1 MYDIILAFISA
12 FFATYFAIPSIIK
25 ISHAKHLMD
34 KPGERSSHSTSI
46 PTLGGL
52 GIFAGLI
59 CSVMFW
65 TPFSVFSGL
74 QYILCSIIIIAL
86 LGIKDDMIPLRP
98 RIKLLGQ
105 ILAAGILVAK
115 ADVRLTSWYGIFGI
129 EELPY
134 WFSVCF
140 SVFVIIVINNAF
152 NLVDGINGLA
162 GSLTCVVCV
171 TFGIWFYTVDQ
182 ISLAVLAFAL
192 VGATIAFLKYNYT
205 PARIFM
211 GDTGS
216 LVIGLVCSILT
227 IKFIEINKTLPAE
240 MSIKSVPAVAIGV
253 LIVPL
258 FDTLRVF
265 ARRALNGKS
274 PFSPDKTH
282 LHHLLLDLGFSHMQ
296 GTITLIIVNILFVLL
311 VFTMQHIGALP
322 LILLLLAIAAI
333 SSQLLFYTAEKKK
346 KSREISTSF

>member
-12 FFATYFAIPSIIK
+12 FFITYTAIPSIIK
-25 ISHAKHLMD
+25 ISHVKHLMD

-86 LGIKDDMIPLRP
+86 LGVKDDMIPLTP
-98 RIKLLGQ
+98 RVKLLGQ
-105 ILAAGILVAK
+105 IVAAGILVAK
-115 ADVRLTSWYGIFGI
+115 ADVRLTSLYGIFGI
-129 EELPY
+129 HELPY
-134 WFSVCF
+134 WFSAAF
-140 SVFVIIVINNAF
+140 SIFVIIVINNAF
-152 NLVDGINGLA
+152 NLIDGINGLA
-162 GSLTCVVCV
+162 GSLTCVVCA
-171 TFGIWFYTVDQ
+171 TFGIWFYRVDQ

-192 VGATIAFLKYNYT
+192 VGATVGFLKYNYT
-205 PARIFM
+205 PAKIFM

-216 LVIGLVCSILT
+216 LVVGLVCSILT
-227 IKFIEINKTLPAE
+227 IKFIELNKILPTDIA
-240 MSIKSVPAVAIGV
+240 IKSVPAVAIGV

-265 ARRALNGKS
+265 SRRILNGKS
-274 PFSPDKTH
+274 PFHPDKTH
-282 LHHLLLDLGFSHMQ
+282 IHHLLLDVGCSHMQ
-296 GTITLIIVNILFVLL
+296 GTICLIIVNVLFVAF
-311 VFTMQHIGALP
+311 VFKFQWIGALP
-322 LILLLLAIAAI
+322 LILLLLAIALI
-333 SSQLLFYTAEKKK
+333 GSQTLFYFANKRH
-346 KSREISTSF
+346 SRAMATS

>member
-12 FFATYFAIPSIIK
+12 FFTTYFAIPSIIA

-34 KPGERSSHSTSI
+34 KPGERSSHATSI

-86 LGIKDDMIPLRP
+86 LGVKDDMIPLTP
-98 RIKLLGQ
+98 RVKLIGQ
-105 ILAAGILVAK
+105 IIAAGILVAK
-115 ADVRLTSWYGIFGI
+115 ADVRLTSLYGIFGI
-129 EELPY
+129 GDLPY
-134 WFSVCF
+134 WFSLIF

-152 NLVDGINGLA
+152 NLIDGINGLA
-162 GSLTCVVCV
+162 GSLTCVVCT
-171 TFGIWFYTVDQ
+171 TFGVWFYTVDH
-182 ISLAVLAFAL
+182 IALSVLAFAL
-192 VGATIAFLKYNYT
+192 VGATVAFLKYNYT
-205 PARIFM
+205 PAKIFM

-227 IKFIEINKTLPAE
+227 IKFIELNKILPPILA
-240 MSIKSVPAVAIGV
+240 IKSVPAVAIGV
-253 LIVPL
+253 LIIPL

-265 ARRALNGKS
+265 AKRALNGKS

-282 LHHLLLDLGFSHMQ
+282 IHHLLLDLGLTHMKS
-296 GTITLIIVNILFVLL
+296 TIILITVNILFIIF
-311 VFTMQHIGALP
+311 VFKTQFIGSLP
-322 LILLLLAIAAI
+322 LILLLLVIATI
-333 SSQLLFYTAEKKK
+333 SSQALFYMVQRRKNRQQMAN
-346 KSREISTSF
+346 SI